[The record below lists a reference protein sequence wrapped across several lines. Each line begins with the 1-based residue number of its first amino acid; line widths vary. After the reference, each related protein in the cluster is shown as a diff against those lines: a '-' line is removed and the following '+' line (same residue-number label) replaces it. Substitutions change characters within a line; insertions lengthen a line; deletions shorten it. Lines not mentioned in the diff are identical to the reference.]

1 MFSVVGTVGSM
12 KVDVARMSVSVGA
25 ANSSGV
31 GTVQKS
37 GAEGVGAVQFDC
49 VGADGVVG
57 RVCAGGVIV
66 GEVGREGSL

>member
-37 GAEGVGAVQFDC
+37 GAVQFDC

-57 RVCAGGVIV
+57 RVGAGGVIV